1 MNYIQEFISKNLK
14 QYLYWQGTCLEDY
27 PYLTPK
33 KKGDLGELIVQTK
46 MREYGHIVLPSTKGY
61 NGTDDRLISG
71 WDTEIKF
78 SVTQEEKDGNFI
90 INHIKTDIKWDRFIF
105 YGYNKDKPHRFVWC
119 AKEDMEKCWKETNWW
134 NNQSS
139 SEEKMCSTGNLI
151 KWINSSY
158 TRDIETWNAEPAPL
172 RGLEGFMNGHIQT
185 A

>member
-1 MNYIQEFISKNLK
+1 MCYIKEYIIESTKS
-14 QYLYWQGTCLEDY
+14 YPRWIGTEMEGY

-71 WDTEIKF
+71 WDTEIKL
-78 SVTQEEKDGNFI
+78 SRAQEKDDVFM
-90 INHIKTDIKWDRFIF
+90 INHIKTKIEWERFIF
-105 YGYNKDKPHRFVWC
+105 YGWNLIKPHRFVWC